1 MGPVVAI
8 ALNDL
13 RLLFRDKAAAFFT
26 FIFPLMF
33 ALLFSF
39 VFKGGGGGP
48 TGGMKVGLV
57 DEDAGPAALAF
68 VADIEKAD
76 GLRVTKF
83 ATREEGTKAVRG
95 GDATAVIIIPKGF
108 QEGADGIFTG
118 KAMPVEAIVDP
129 SRTAEAGLL
138 TGKLNELAFKQMA
151 TSFTDTSRMT
161 GLLAKARDQ
170 LKTFAP
176 EGTDRNAAFSQFFT
190 GVDRLTG
197 ELEKMKQEDEATDAS
212 GDQAENEGGAGVF
225 KPVDVKITELA
236 KENDKGKPRT
246 ASDFAFPQGI
256 AWALMSCVVGF
267 AASIA
272 AERTRGTLVRLTTA
286 PLTRGQI
293 LAGKALAGFI
303 AAVSVQLMLIGVST
317 ALGTRIDSWL
327 LLAMA
332 IVCSSLGFIGL
343 SMLLASLF
351 RTEKGAGGI
360 GQAVPLVLAM
370 IGGGTIPLFV
380 MPPVMQTLSGVS
392 PFKWAILAV
401 EGAIWRGFG
410 IREMLLP
417 CGILLTLGVVCFA
430 IGVRRLKFE

>member
-48 TGGMKVGLV
+48 SGGMKVGLV
-57 DEDAGPAALAF
+57 DEDAGSAAQAF

-76 GLRVTKF
+76 GLRVTRF

-151 TSFTDTSRMT
+151 KSFTDTSRMT
-161 GLLAKARDQ
+161 GLLTKARDQ
-170 LKTFAP
+170 VKTFAA
-176 EGTDRNAAFSQFFT
+176 EGTERNAAFGQFFN
-190 GVDRLTG
+190 GLDRLTG
-197 ELEKMKQEDEATDAS
+197 ELEKMKQEDDEKDKA
-212 GDQAENEGGAGVF
+212 GGAAEDDGFGGF

-236 KENDKGKPRT
+236 KENSKGKPRT

-272 AERTRGTLVRLTTA
+272 SERTRGTLVRLTTA
-286 PLTRGQI
+286 PLRRGQI

-303 AAVSVQLMLIGVST
+303 AAVSVQILLIGVSM
-317 ALGTRIDSWL
+317 ALGTRIDSWP

-410 IREMLLP
+410 VREMLLP
-417 CGILLTLGVVCFA
+417 CGILLGLGVVCFA